1 MTIRNDH
8 GKSSNCP
15 GLGRNQ
21 RIVCNFLI
29 NEVKTR
35 CKKGDT
41 FSGRSLF
48 SRQSGKWNTPALQ
61 LLIDAYGDSA
71 DRQLGRLLWKVLR
84 EDSEMYDFKPI
95 YRGTEYTWL

>member
-1 MTIRNDH
+1 MQ
-8 GKSSNCP
+8 K
-15 GLGRNQ
+15 GRYRFPAAAYSVDN
-21 RIVCNFLI
+21 
-29 NEVKTR
+29 
-35 CKKGDT
+35 
-41 FSGRSLF
+41 
-48 SRQSGKWNTPALQ
+48 SGKWNTPALQ